1 MRDNLIYIEG
11 EGLRSGIKENHNR
24 RLNGHDYSAP
34 GAYMLTIVTEGRMPV
49 FGTIEGNIRAERM
62 SKDWPHINLSPLG
75 KAVFEEEALKIT
87 KIYPMVELW
96 RFTIMPDHIHMI
108 IYIRKR
114 LPEGRTLGNIVAGFK
129 GGCSRAWWRLQEDGE
144 MPLVAN
150 TTSTGTDNKTT
161 TAGQTAAGQTAAG
174 RTAAGRT
181 AAAGQTGAAAPVQVT
196 SVACVNRSPLFS
208 PGYNDRILKNSR
220 QLQAWKDYLIDNPY
234 RLLVRRTFPSHFRR
248 SLDVKIGDETFSAF
262 GNFLLLKKPEKLQVF
277 CHRKARF
284 SQLNEEEKTR
294 HNINYKA
301 SPDTPTSIPYTETE
315 AFKKEK
321 NCLLDAAFSGIPLV
335 TPGISEGE
343 KNIMNA
349 CIKAGLPLI
358 HIQQE
363 KICELWKPEKTRF
376 DACVAGHMLIL
387 FPKSDKVNTESRYDN
402 FHRMNELASMICSFD
417 TSTTTLKAII
427 DRPHSVSPNSAT

>member
-1 MRDNLIYIEG
+1 
-11 EGLRSGIKENHNR
+11 
-24 RLNGHDYSAP
+24 
-34 GAYMLTIVTEGRMPV
+34 
-49 FGTIEGNIRAERM
+49 
-62 SKDWPHINLSPLG
+62 
-75 KAVFEEEALKIT
+75 
-87 KIYPMVELW
+87 
-96 RFTIMPDHIHMI
+96 MI

-129 GGCSRAWWRLQEDGE
+129 GGCSRVWWRLQEKGE

-150 TTSTGTDNKTT
+150 TTSTGTANTT
-161 TAGQTAAGQTAAG
+161 PTAPQTVAPQTAAPQTTAPQTAAP
-174 RTAAGRT
+174 
-181 AAAGQTGAAAPVQVT
+181 QTVAPQTTAPVQAM
-196 SVACVNRSPLFS
+196 SVACINRFPLFS

-234 RLLVRRTFPSHFRR
+234 RLLVRRTLPSHFRR
-248 SLDVKIGDETFSAF
+248 CLDIKIGDETFSAF

-284 SQLNEEEKTR
+284 SQLTEEEKTS
-294 HNINYKA
+294 HNITYQA
-301 SPDTPTSIPYTETE
+301 LPDTPTSIPYTETE

-321 NCLLDAAFSGIPLV
+321 NYLLDAAFSGIPLV

-343 KNIMNA
+343 RIIMNA

-363 KICELWKPEKTRF
+363 KIYELWKPEKTRF
-376 DACVAGHMLIL
+376 DACVAGHLLIL
-387 FPKSDKVNTESRYDN
+387 CPKLDKINTESRYAN
-402 FHRMNELASMICSFD
+402 FHSMNELASMICSFD

-427 DRPHSVSPNSAT
+427 Q

>member
-1 MRDNLIYIEG
+1 MRENLIYIEG
-11 EGLRSGIKENHNR
+11 EGLRSGIKESHNR
-24 RLNGHDYSAP
+24 RLKGHDYSAP
-34 GAYMLTIVTEGRMPV
+34 GAYMLTIVTEGRIPV
-49 FGTIEGNIRAERM
+49 FGAIEGNIRAERM

-75 KAVFEEEALKIT
+75 KAVFEEEAQKIT
-87 KIYPMVELW
+87 KSYPMVELW

-129 GGCSRAWWRLQEDGE
+129 GGCSRAWWRLQEKGE

-150 TTSTGTDNKTT
+150 TTSTGTANTIP
-161 TAGQTAAGQTAAG
+161 TAPQTAAPQT
-174 RTAAGRT
+174 TAQ
-181 AAAGQTGAAAPVQVT
+181 QTTAPVQAM
-196 SVACVNRSPLFS
+196 SVACINRFPLFS

-234 RLLVRRTFPSHFRR
+234 RLLVRRTLPSHFRR
-248 SLDVKIGDETFSAF
+248 CLDIKIGDETFSAF

-284 SQLNEEEKTR
+284 SQLTEEEKTS
-294 HNINYKA
+294 HNITYQA
-301 SPDTPTSIPYTETE
+301 LPDTPTSIPYTETE

-321 NCLLDAAFSGIPLV
+321 NYLLDAAFSGIPLV

-343 KNIMNA
+343 RIIMNA

-363 KICELWKPEKTRF
+363 KIYELWKPEKTRF
-376 DACVAGHMLIL
+376 DACVAGHLLIL
-387 FPKSDKVNTESRYDN
+387 CPKLDKINTESRYVN
-402 FHRMNELASMICSFD
+402 FHSMNELASMICSFD

-427 DRPHSVSPNSAT
+427 Q